1 MPLLSPSTTIPIQHG
16 PLTAIDFR
24 SQPVPNRAPAPAQ
37 TTAFSALQTNP
48 AASVATDENQWS
60 NLSAMILMLRQQ
72 QEQQQQQQQQQY
84 EIQVGFEHFSMQ
96 TRDARRTSLT
106 LDCFCVFCLSVSLQ
120 TMLQIAQRQLLEQ
133 SLMQPSMNLDN
144 SSNLPSNGF
153 LPLPGFLGGHQE
165 PVRTETT
172 ATPVQAMAS
181 QIGGVGTHTFRQTL
195 EQREGNEDPAAS
207 SQQLLQQTNPLNR
220 AQMLL
225 QQQLQQTPQVDYHYA
240 SLLHNFPCREPIV
253 NAIRH
258 ATPSQ
263 TNFCHLLRNPLPALE
278 YVF

>member
-1 MPLLSPSTTIPIQHG
+1 
-16 PLTAIDFR
+16 
-24 SQPVPNRAPAPAQ
+24 
-37 TTAFSALQTNP
+37 
-48 AASVATDENQWS
+48 
-60 NLSAMILMLRQQ
+60 
-72 QEQQQQQQQQQY
+72 
-84 EIQVGFEHFSMQ
+84 
-96 TRDARRTSLT
+96 
-106 LDCFCVFCLSVSLQ
+106 
-120 TMLQIAQRQLLEQ
+120 MLQIAQRQLLEQ

-225 QQQLQQTPQVDYHYA
+225 KQQLQQTPQVDYHYA

-263 TNFCHLLRNPLPALE
+263 DQLLPPPQEPAPRARICFLKP
-278 YVF
+278 